1 MGPDPA
7 HHDGDVQTV
16 KPLGQPPPKPKEP
29 AKPKK
34 DLAADQKSLREQV
47 QKLVSDTRDL
57 KAAIEQAEAKKP
69 LSAGMVDKT
78 KEIEKLAHNI
88 ATLAKG

>member
-7 HHDGDVQTV
+7 HHDGDVPTAQ
-16 KPLGQPPPKPKEP
+16 PLGLPPPKAKPP
-29 AKPKK
+29 SKPKK
-34 DLAADQKSLREQV
+34 DLAADQKSIREQV
-47 QKLVSDTRDL
+47 QQLVRDTKDL
-57 KAAIEQAEAKKP
+57 QVALDQAQAKNN
-69 LSAGMVDKT
+69 LSAQMIDKT

>member
-7 HHDGDVQTV
+7 HHDGDVPTSQ
-16 KPLGQPPPKPKEP
+16 PLGLPPPKPKP
-29 AKPKK
+29 PSKPKK
-34 DLAADQKSLREQV
+34 DLAADQKSIREQV
-47 QKLVSDTRDL
+47 QQLVLDTKDL
-57 KAAIEQAEAKKP
+57 QAALDQAQAKNN
-69 LSAGMVDKT
+69 LSAQMIDKT